1 MRRALQTAERAFA
14 PLARRLAREEALH
27 WSAGAAGAGGKGHT
41 HRHTHTHTR
50 ESKGAADCE
59 IGERGGERGRGREGE
74 GEGERMVMRSGNS
87 TDDGQ
92 GGVGGVRVVVQ
103 ALHRERDGG
112 MGRRCD
118 SGRHKFSKQ
127 KMKKVLII

>member
-14 PLARRLAREEALH
+14 PLARRLATEALH
-27 WSAGAAGAGGKGHT
+27 WSARAAGEQEHASHE
-41 HRHTHTHTR
+41 HTHTQTHRR
-50 ESKGAADCE
+50 ESTCAADCE
-59 IGERGGERGRGREGE
+59 IGERGGERGRVREGE
-74 GEGERMVMRSGNS
+74 GEGEEERVVMRSGNS

-92 GGVGGVRVVVQ
+92 GGVGVVRVVVQ

-118 SGRHKFSKQ
+118 SGRHNK
-127 KMKKVLII
+127 I